1 MHSTQKWME
10 VLNHNPNKQLKHL
23 NVWYI
28 YIKFSRK
35 EIVRKEIVKK
45 EIVKKNNCAYN

>member
-1 MHSTQKWME
+1 MNGSAQSQS
-10 VLNHNPNKQLKHL
+10 KQTAETFKCLI
-23 NVWYI
+23 YI

>member
-1 MHSTQKWME
+1 MNGSAQSQS
-10 VLNHNPNKQLKHL
+10 KQTAETFKCLIYI
-23 NVWYI
+23 YI

-45 EIVKKNNCAYN
+45 EIVKKK